1 MALTFDIIM
10 RIILPNESLLVKILL
25 VLSDV
30 DNEKVFLVLIYCATG
45 QNNCFCDVFTALL
58 REFSSTYRT
67 VLSEDFNFNQRVNNN
82 IEKLIPLLS
91 KFNF

>member
-1 MALTFDIIM
+1 MWTMKKF
-10 RIILPNESLLVKILL
+10 
-25 VLSDV
+25 
-30 DNEKVFLVLIYCATG
+30 FLVLIYCATG
-45 QNNCFCDVFTALL
+45 RNNCFCDVFTARL

-82 IEKLIPLLS
+82 VEKLIPLLS